1 MGAILTIWAK
11 AMCLGKITVTC
22 PNCKQPLQLVRPD
35 SLHPYC
41 SLERPT
47 ENVINDDVVEQSYT
61 CKNPSCGAKLK
72 LYWYDTKMFLD
83 RT

>member
-1 MGAILTIWAK
+1 
-11 AMCLGKITVTC
+11 MCLGKVIVIC

-35 SLHPYC
+35 SLHPDC
-41 SLERPT
+41 SLEKPT
-47 ENVINDDVVEQSYT
+47 ENDMIGDAVEQPYT

-72 LYWYDTKMFLD
+72 LYWYDVTMFLD

>member
-1 MGAILTIWAK
+1 
-11 AMCLGKITVTC
+11 MCLGKVTVIC
-22 PNCKQPLQLVRPD
+22 PNCKQPLQLIRPD

-47 ENVINDDVVEQSYT
+47 EDVINDDIIEQPYT
-61 CKNPSCGAKLK
+61 CKNPACGAKLK